1 MDAAKN
7 KKAGAR
13 SAKKKKGLAYE
24 IRKALKIGKSDY
36 YDFNL
41 VAVIILIMCF
51 GLIMLYST
59 SSYMA
64 QINEGDDMF
73 YFKKQALYSIGCLVM
88 AITTTLT
95 AVKCLQEKAL
105 WRHMMQMYSFP
116 AQMQSQAMALWST
129 LMEIPIVSPA
139 LPRVQEK

>member
-41 VAVIILIMCF
+41 VAVIILINMLVSILAM
-51 GLIMLYST
+51 LI
-59 SSYMA
+59 
-64 QINEGDDMF
+64 
-73 YFKKQALYSIGCLVM
+73 
-88 AITTTLT
+88 
-95 AVKCLQEKAL
+95 
-105 WRHMMQMYSFP
+105 H
-116 AQMQSQAMALWST
+116 
-129 LMEIPIVSPA
+129 
-139 LPRVQEK
+139 